1 MDNTDNTYKQTAN
14 CVGAASFSHSAQ
26 TLAANEASGSNLKH
40 LYHDLSAE
48 QLCILAINPGS
59 ISTKISVFCG
69 DKVLFTR
76 ELLHSVSDLAPF
88 EGQSAAAQLEMRTEC
103 IVKALEEE
111 GVALSSLSAV
121 ACRGG
126 LLKPIPHGTYDITEQ
141 MLKELHEARWG
152 DHPCNL
158 GAMIGHSF
166 SKELNIPAYVVDP
179 GVVDELPP
187 RAYITGLKEIR
198 RRCISHALNAFAQ
211 TRRYAAEIG
220 TTYDRLNLV
229 VAHIGGGVSI
239 GAHKHGHYI
248 DVNNALDGEG
258 PFSPERSGSLPV
270 GPLIDLCF
278 SGKYT
283 REELRRLNRG
293 KGGMLN
299 LVGTA
304 DMREIEAR
312 CLNGEEEFVNAMEA
326 MAYAISKNITA
337 MWPAFDGE
345 EIDAV
350 ILTGG
355 ASRCQILVDKIKK
368 YISAVKVPVVVYPGE
383 WEMIALASGVARV
396 ITGQEE
402 LKTYPPVSE

>member
-1 MDNTDNTYKQTAN
+1 MTDLSCKAGSAFSAVESNNSACKK
-14 CVGAASFSHSAQ
+14 VSAAEAAYCD
-26 TLAANEASGSNLKH
+26 LASEH
-40 LYHDLSAE
+40 LY
-48 QLCILAINPGS
+48 ILAVNPGS
-59 ISTKISVFCG
+59 ISTKISVFYG
-69 DKVLFTR
+69 SKLVLNK
-76 ELLHSVSDLAPF
+76 ELLHSVEDLAPYD
-88 EGQSAAAQLEMRTEC
+88 GLPASAQLDMRIRCVTE
-103 IVKALEEE
+103 ALRE
-111 GVALSSLSAV
+111 GGFDAALLDSVS
-121 ACRGG
+121 CRGG
-126 LLKPIPHGTYDITEQ
+126 LLSPIPHGTYAVTDE
-141 MLKELHEARWG
+141 MLAELKEAKWG

-158 GAMIGHSF
+158 GPMIGRF
-166 SKELNIPAYVVDP
+166 FAEKLNIPAYVVDP

-220 TTYDRLNLV
+220 TTYEELNLI
-229 VAHIGGGVSI
+229 VAHLGGGISI
-239 GAHKHGHYI
+239 GAHKHGRYI

-304 DMREIEAR
+304 NMKEIEAR
-312 CLNGEEEFVNAMEA
+312 CLAGDQEFIDVFEA
-326 MAYAISKNITA
+326 MAYAVSKNITA

-345 EIDAV
+345 TVDAV

-355 ASRCQILVDKIKK
+355 ASRSQMLVDKIKK
-368 YISAVKVPVVVYPGE
+368 YISATNVTVIVYPGE
-383 WEMIALASGVARV
+383 LEMVALASGAARV
-396 ITGQEE
+396 LTGQEK
-402 LKTYPPVSE
+402 LKTYPLEA

>member
-1 MDNTDNTYKQTAN
+1 MIADKYQKNTAEQKSSVAE
-14 CVGAASFSHSAQ
+14 AAYSD
-26 TLAANEASGSNLKH
+26 LASGR
-40 LYHDLSAE
+40 LY
-48 QLCILAINPGS
+48 ILAVNPGS
-59 ISTKISVFCG
+59 ISTKISVFHG
-69 DKVLFTR
+69 SELVLSK
-76 ELLHSVSDLAPF
+76 ELLHSVDDLAPYD
-88 EGQSAAAQLEMRTEC
+88 GLPASAQLDMRIRCVLE
-103 IVKALEEE
+103 ALHE
-111 GVALSSLSAV
+111 GNFNLALLNAIS
-121 ACRGG
+121 CRCG
-126 LLKPIPHGTYDITEQ
+126 LLSPIPHGTYIITDK
-141 MLKELHEARWG
+141 MLSELQESRWG

-158 GAMIGHSF
+158 GPMIGRFFANKLH
-166 SKELNIPAYVVDP
+166 IPAYIVDP

-211 TRRYAAEIG
+211 SRRYAAELG
-220 TTYDRLNLV
+220 TTYERLNLI
-229 VAHIGGGVSI
+229 VAHLGGGISV
-239 GAHKHGHYI
+239 GAHKHGRYI

-304 DMREIEAR
+304 DMKEIEAR
-312 CLNGEEEFVNAMEA
+312 YQAGEQEVVDAFEA
-326 MAYAISKNITA
+326 MAYAVSKNITA

-345 EIDAV
+345 KVDAV

-355 ASRCQILVDKIKK
+355 AARCNRLVDKIKK
-368 YISAVKVPVVVYPGE
+368 YISAINVTVVVYPGE
-383 WEMIALASGVARV
+383 LEMVALASGAARV
-396 ITGQEE
+396 LTGKE
-402 LKTYPPVSE
+402 KPKSYPPIK

>member
-1 MDNTDNTYKQTAN
+1 MTDLSRKAG
-14 CVGAASFSHSAQ
+14 CAFS
-26 TLAANEASGSNLKH
+26 TGTSGSSPCSKVDAAEAAYCDLASEH
-40 LYHDLSAE
+40 LY
-48 QLCILAINPGS
+48 ILAVNPGS
-59 ISTKISVFCG
+59 ISTKISVFYG
-69 DKVLFTR
+69 SKPILSK
-76 ELLHSVSDLAPF
+76 ELLHSVEDLAPYD
-88 EGQSAAAQLEMRTEC
+88 GLPASAQLDMRIRCVTE
-103 IVKALEEE
+103 ALQE
-111 GVALSSLSAV
+111 GGFEATLLNGVS
-121 ACRGG
+121 CRGG
-126 LLKPIPHGTYDITEQ
+126 LLRPISHGTYDITDT
-141 MLKELHEARWG
+141 MLAELQEAKWG

-158 GAMIGHSF
+158 GPMIGRF
-166 SKELNIPAYVVDP
+166 FAQKLNIPAYIVDP

-220 TTYDRLNLV
+220 MTYQDLNLIV
-229 VAHIGGGVSI
+229 THLGGGISI
-239 GAHKHGHYI
+239 GAHKHGRYI

-304 DMREIEAR
+304 DMKEIEAR
-312 CLNGEEEFVNAMEA
+312 CLAGVPEFVEAFEA
-326 MAYAISKNITA
+326 MAYAVSKNITA

-345 EIDAV
+345 KVDAL

-355 ASRCQILVDKIKK
+355 AARSQLLVDKIKK
-368 YISAVKVPVVVYPGE
+368 YVSATNVPVVVYPGE
-383 WEMIALASGVARV
+383 LEMVALASGAARV
-396 ITGQEE
+396 LTGKEE
-402 LKTYPPVSE
+402 LKSYPPNN